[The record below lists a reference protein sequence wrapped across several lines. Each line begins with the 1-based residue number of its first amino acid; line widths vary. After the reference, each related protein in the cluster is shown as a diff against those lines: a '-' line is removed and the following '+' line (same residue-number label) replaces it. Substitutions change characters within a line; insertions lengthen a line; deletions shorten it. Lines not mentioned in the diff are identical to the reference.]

1 MKIKSSSHDW
11 EEDLS
16 KLIGDP
22 LAFQVGYRIRQFKQ
36 QTQQIKQDSEQ
47 MLSEY
52 LRYELDLLPSRSEI
66 ENFNQQVN
74 ELENRFKVLEE
85 KLEDLSTKKRFKD
98 KHDNAT

>member
-1 MKIKSSSHDW
+1 MKTKPSSHDW

-22 LAFQVGYRIRQFKQ
+22 LAFQLGYRVRQFKQ

-52 LRYELDLLPSRSEI
+52 FRYELDLLPSRSEI

-74 ELENRFKVLEE
+74 ELENRFNEIDARIE
-85 KLEDLSTKKRFKD
+85 RMTK
-98 KHDNAT
+98 AQ